1 MKNPVVARN
10 YAAALVAVAERH
22 GQVEQY
28 GLLLDALAG
37 AVDVEPRIKHV
48 LESPRVHKAAKK
60 QILEHA
66 LRGGVAPAP
75 LTRFLQAVVQ
85 RGRQGMLADIS
96 AAYQDLVDRHLGRVH
111 AGVTTARPV
120 DEALGAA
127 ITERL
132 TAAIGK
138 TVVPHFRTEAS
149 VVGGVIVRVGDRVF
163 DGSLRRRIRL
173 LRHRMLHAP
182 GGGSA

>member
-1 MKNPVVARN
+1 VKNPVVARN

-22 GQVEQY
+22 DQVEQY

-37 AVDVEPRIKHV
+37 AVGVEPKIKQV

-60 QILEHA
+60 QLLEHA
-66 LRGGVAPAP
+66 LRGVAPAP
-75 LTRFLQAVVQ
+75 LTRFLQAGVQ

-120 DEALGAA
+120 DEALRAA

-149 VVGGVIVRVGDRVF
+149 VIGGVIVRVGDRVF

>member
-10 YAAALVAVAERH
+10 YAAALVAIAERH

-37 AVDVEPRIKHV
+37 AVDVEPKIKHV

-60 QILEHA
+60 QLLERV
-66 LRGGVAPAP
+66 LRGVAPAP

-96 AAYQDLVDRHLGRVH
+96 EAYQYLVDRHLGRVH

-120 DEALGAA
+120 DEALATA

-138 TVVPHFRTEAS
+138 TVVPHFRAEAS
-149 VVGGVIVRVGDRVF
+149 VIGGVIVRVGDRVF

>member
-22 GQVEQY
+22 DQVEQY

-37 AVDVEPRIKHV
+37 AVGVEPKIKQV

-60 QILEHA
+60 RILEQA
-66 LRGGVAPAP
+66 LKGVAPAP
-75 LTRFLQAVVQ
+75 LVRFLQAVVQ

-120 DEALGAA
+120 DEALRAA

-149 VVGGVIVRVGDRVF
+149 VIGGVIVRVGDRVF

>member
-10 YAAALVAVAERH
+10 YAAALVALAERH

-37 AVDVEPRIKHV
+37 AVDVEPRIRHV

-60 QILEHA
+60 RILEQA
-66 LRGGVAPAP
+66 LKGTAPAP
-75 LTRFLQAVVQ
+75 LVRFLEAVVQ

-96 AAYQDLVDRHLGRVH
+96 EAYQDLVDRHLGRVH
-111 AGVTTARPV
+111 AGVTTARSV
-120 DEALGAA
+120 DETLARE
-127 ITERL
+127 ITARL

-138 TVVPHFRTEAS
+138 TVVPHFRVEAA

-163 DGSLRRRIRL
+163 DGSLRRKIRL

-182 GGGSA
+182 GGWSA